1 MLEVFGAKRGYP
13 DVGWEQTHVP
23 ERPRVIVTTF
33 VTNYSNGLRENNEQ
47 THVPERP
54 RVIVTTFA
62 TTFVTNY
69 SNGLRENN

>member
-33 VTNYSNGLRENNEQ
+33 
-47 THVPERP
+47 
-54 RVIVTTFA
+54 A